1 MSTYSLPAH
10 SSLKGKVTEAE
21 WQARVDLACAYRMV
35 AHHGWDD
42 LVFTHISARVPG
54 EEGHFLI
61 NPYGLLF
68 EEVTASN
75 LVKVNM
81 HCEKVLES
89 PFDVNPAGF
98 TIHSAIHDVRHDAH
112 CVMHTHTV
120 AGVAVSVQKDGLQA
134 LSQTALFP
142 LMGLAYHDYEGVAL
156 RDDEKPRLQADLG
169 NNMCMI
175 LRNHGLLT
183 CGASVADAFL
193 NMFVLQKACEIQLA
207 AQSTNQALTSVPAP
221 ILAGMKAASDAVLR
235 GLGGQIAWPAL
246 MRKAHRLDP
255 SFCE

>member
-81 HCEKVLES
+81 HFFDKATSSPSGVYNLGSGRAQTFNDVALATLNTLRDANGES
-89 PFDVNPAGF
+89 RL
-98 TIHSAIHDVRHDAH
+98 S
-112 CVMHTHTV
+112 
-120 AGVAVSVQKDGLQA
+120 
-134 LSQTALFP
+134 LSQAVDGGHIHYIDFPEALK
-142 LMGLAYHDYEGVAL
+142 GKYQCYT
-156 RDDEKPRLQADLG
+156 QADL
-169 NNMCMI
+169 
-175 LRNHGLLT
+175 
-183 CGASVADAFL
+183 
-193 NMFVLQKACEIQLA
+193 
-207 AQSTNQALTSVPAP
+207 TNL
-221 ILAGMKAASDAVLR
+221 
-235 GLGGQIAWPAL
+235 
-246 MRKAHRLDP
+246 RKAGYTGSFYTVEEGVGRYVQRLIKKY
-255 SFCE
+255 SQK